1 MVRNIQKRSTHL
13 HFRLNVILVSMKKTS
28 LYVNSISET
37 NNSTILSPIALDCE
51 MVGVGPENSN
61 ALGRISIV
69 GYAGE
74 VLCNITVKPEGEIC
88 DYRTSWSGLREEDML
103 HAMPYPYVR
112 KQVESIMHNRIV
124 VGHMLE
130 NDFAVLNVK
139 HPPHLVRDTGKVPYP
154 KLLAGF
160 PIQIHIGLRAL
171 TLRLFGISIQNAE
184 HCSIEDARASMAIY
198 RLVKNMWEADL
209 LKTSQ

>member
-1 MVRNIQKRSTHL
+1 
-13 HFRLNVILVSMKKTS
+13 MKKTS

-112 KQVESIMHNRIV
+112 KQVESI
-124 VGHMLE
+124 
-130 NDFAVLNVK
+130 
-139 HPPHLVRDTGKVPYP
+139 
-154 KLLAGF
+154 
-160 PIQIHIGLRAL
+160 
-171 TLRLFGISIQNAE
+171 SIQNAE